1 MKLDKAHT
9 RVDTLVTR
17 RHVAPFTCEDK
28 EKGTI
33 LLMESVVVLVVSGLH
48 QQPAHKGPLC

>member
-33 LLMESVVVLVVSGLH
+33 WLMESVVVLVVSGLH